1 MGYKLGVLLDPPDN
15 INHLKDTSLAI
26 MIAAQKRGWE
36 VSFFSLRNL
45 QIDNGDL
52 LISSFRVELHENDAN
67 WHTIV
72 ETKKS
77 SSNYFDAILIR
88 KDPPFDMNYVYSTYL
103 LEIAEKQGTPV
114 LNRPSSI
121 RDCNEKLFALEFANC
136 CPPHIVS
143 SNTESLRAFYEDN
156 NDVIFKPLDGMGG
169 QSIFRATPEEH
180 NLSVIL
186 ETLTQNGQVQTM
198 GQKFIPE
205 ISKGDTR
212 IIMLNGEPIPF
223 GLARIPA
230 TGETRGNLAAG
241 GTGEGRELS
250 ERDLFICSE
259 IGETLRNK
267 GLYFVGID
275 VIGDYLT
282 EINVTCPTCV
292 VELNKI
298 FDLDIGNDY
307 ITFIEDTILTT

>member
-1 MGYKLGVLLDPPDN
+1 M
-15 INHLKDTSLAI
+15 
-26 MIAAQKRGWE
+26 
-36 VSFFSLRNL
+36 
-45 QIDNGDL
+45 DNGDL

-169 QSIFRATPEEH
+169 QSIFRATPKEH

>member
-1 MGYKLGVLLDPPDN
+1 MGYKLGVLLDLPEN
-15 INHLKDTSLAI
+15 INPRKDTSLAI
-26 MIAAQKRGWE
+26 MIAAQKRDWE
-36 VSFFSLRNL
+36 VSFFSLQDL

-52 LISSFRVELHENDAN
+52 LISSSRVELHENDPN
-67 WHTIV
+67 WHTIL
-72 ETKKS
+72 ERKKS
-77 SSNYFDAILIR
+77 LSTYFDAILIR

-103 LEIAEKQGTPV
+103 LEIAERQGTPV

-143 SNTESLRAFYEDN
+143 ASKESLQAFYEEN

-169 QSIFRATPEEH
+169 QSIFRAKPKEH

-186 ETLTQNGQVQTM
+186 ENLTQNGQIQTM
-198 GQKFIPE
+198 GQRFIPE
-205 ISKGDTR
+205 IARGDTR
-212 IIMLNGEPIPF
+212 IIMLNGEAIPF

-230 TGETRGNLAAG
+230 KGETRGNLAAG
-241 GTGEGRELS
+241 GTGKGRELS

-259 IGETLRNK
+259 IGETLRSK

-307 ITFIEDTILTT
+307 IAFIEDTILTS

>member
-1 MGYKLGVLLDPPDN
+1 MGYKLGVLLDPPDK

-36 VSFFSLRNL
+36 ISFFSLRNL

-67 WHTIV
+67 WHTIL

-77 SSNYFDAILIR
+77 SSTYFDAILIR

-121 RDCNEKLFALEFANC
+121 RDCNEKLFALEFASC

-156 NDVIFKPLDGMGG
+156 NDVIFKPLGGMGG
-169 QSIFRATPEEH
+169 QSIFRATPKEH

-186 ETLTQNGQVQTM
+186 ETLTQNGRVQTM

>member
-169 QSIFRATPEEH
+169 QSIFRATPKEH

>member
-1 MGYKLGVLLDPPDN
+1 MGYKLGVLIDQPEN
-15 INHLKDTSLAI
+15 INPRKDTSLAI
-26 MIAAQKRGWE
+26 MIAAQKRHWE
-36 VSFFSLRNL
+36 VSFFSQQDLH
-45 QIDNGDL
+45 IDNGDL
-52 LISSFRVELHENDAN
+52 LISSFRVKLHENNAN
-67 WHTIV
+67 WHTIL
-72 ETKKS
+72 ERKKS
-77 SSNYFDAILIR
+77 SSAYFDAILIR

-103 LEIAEKQGTPV
+103 LEIAERQGTPV

-143 SNTESLRAFYEDN
+143 ANKESLQAFYEEN

-169 QSIFRATPEEH
+169 QSIFRAKPKEH

-186 ETLTQNGQVQTM
+186 ENLTQNGQIPTM
-198 GQKFIPE
+198 GQRFIPE
-205 ISKGDTR
+205 IAKGDTR

-230 TGETRGNLAAG
+230 KGETRGNLAAG

-259 IGETLRNK
+259 IGETLRRK

-275 VIGDYLT
+275 VIGNYLT

-307 ITFIEDTILTT
+307 ITFIEDTILIR

>member
-52 LISSFRVELHENDAN
+52 LISSFRVELHENNAN

-169 QSIFRATPEEH
+169 QSIFRATPKEH

>member
-1 MGYKLGVLLDPPDN
+1 MGYKLGVLLDPPDT
-15 INHLKDTSLAI
+15 INPLKDTSLAI
-26 MIAAQKRGWE
+26 MIAAQKRDWE
-36 VSFFSLRNL
+36 VSFFSLQDL
-45 QIDNGDL
+45 LIDNGDL
-52 LISSFRVELHENDAN
+52 YISSLRVELHENAAN
-67 WHTIV
+67 WHTV
-72 ETKKS
+72 LETRKS
-77 SSNYFDAILIR
+77 SSKYFDAILIR
-88 KDPPFDMNYVYSTYL
+88 RDPPFDMNYVYSTYL
-103 LEIAEKQGTPV
+103 LEIAERQGTPV

-143 SNTESLRAFYEDN
+143 SSKESLRSFYEDH

-169 QSIFRATPEEH
+169 QSIFRAKPKEH

-186 ETLTQNGQVQTM
+186 ENLTQNGQVQTM
-198 GQKFIPE
+198 GQKYIPE
-205 ISKGDTR
+205 IVRGDTR

-223 GLARIPA
+223 GLARVPA
-230 TGETRGNLAAG
+230 KGETRGNLAAG
-241 GTGEGRELS
+241 GTGEGRELN
-250 ERDLFICSE
+250 ERDLFICKE
-259 IGETLRNK
+259 IGETLRSK

-292 VELNKI
+292 VELNKL

-307 ITFIEDTILTT
+307 ITFIEEHILTS

>member
-1 MGYKLGVLLDPPDN
+1 MGYKLGVLLDPPDT
-15 INHLKDTSLAI
+15 INPSKDTSLAI

-36 VSFFSLRNL
+36 VSFFSLQDL
-45 QIDNGDL
+45 QVDNGYL
-52 LISSFRVELHENDAN
+52 NISSFRVKLHENDAI
-67 WHTIV
+67 WHTV
-72 ETKKS
+72 LETKKS
-77 SSNYFDAILIR
+77 SSKYFDAILIR
-88 KDPPFDMNYVYSTYL
+88 RDPPFDMNYVYSTYL

-121 RDCNEKLFALEFANC
+121 RDCNEKLFALEFAKC
-136 CPPHIVS
+136 YPPHIVS
-143 SNTESLRAFYEDN
+143 SSKGSLRAFYEDH

-169 QSIFRATPEEH
+169 QSIFRAKPKEH

-186 ETLTQNGQVQTM
+186 ENLTQNGQVPIM

-205 ISKGDTR
+205 IERGDTR
-212 IIMLNGEPIPF
+212 IILLNGEPIPF
-223 GLARIPA
+223 GLARVPA
-230 TGETRGNLAAG
+230 KGETRGNLAAG

-250 ERDLFICSE
+250 ERDLFICRE
-259 IGETLRNK
+259 IGETLRSK

-292 VELNKI
+292 VELNKL

-307 ITFIEDTILTT
+307 IAFIEETILKN